1 MRREGR
7 WPTGGQRERERAKGD
22 TGHGVGREERAVT
35 AFDGR
40 GVIFTTR
47 GGGDI
52 RGPYTPFPPALPA
65 CSPHEGLT
73 EQRQRDTVEH
83 AIEDVFESKWA

>member
-52 RGPYTPFPPALPA
+52 
-65 CSPHEGLT
+65 S
-73 EQRQRDTVEH
+73 
-83 AIEDVFESKWA
+83 